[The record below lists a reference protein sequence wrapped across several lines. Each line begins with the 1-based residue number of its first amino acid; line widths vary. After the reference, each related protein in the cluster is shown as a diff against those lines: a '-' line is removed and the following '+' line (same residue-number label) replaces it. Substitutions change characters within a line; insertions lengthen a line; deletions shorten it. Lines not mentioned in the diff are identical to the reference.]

1 MTYNERTMKTFAV
14 FLFFSLWL
22 WLGVMTYFA
31 WMCARQIADSV
42 VTYDGWLAILWASQ
56 AACFALSGSASGIC
70 YYLAATIS
78 EGNASIAQVVEA

>member
-14 FLFFSLWL
+14 FLFFSLWM
-22 WLGVMTYFA
+22 WLGLMTYLA
-31 WMCARQIADSV
+31 WLCARQIAPDSA
-42 VTYDGWLAILWASQ
+42 TPNGWFVMLCTSQ
-56 AACFALSGSASGIC
+56 VACFALAGSASGIC